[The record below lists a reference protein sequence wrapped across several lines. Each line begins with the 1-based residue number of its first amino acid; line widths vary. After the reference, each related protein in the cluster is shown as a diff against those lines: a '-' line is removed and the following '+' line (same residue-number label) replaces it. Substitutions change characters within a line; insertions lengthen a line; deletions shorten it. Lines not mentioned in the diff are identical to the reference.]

1 MNTSQISNQLTYYWQ
16 TVATSSIV
24 FLYDLNDFYVENVP
38 RVALVRKEL
47 RLLLG
52 GSAVNAALLG
62 RVIGTGD
69 TVAVRG
75 GGVS

>member
-1 MNTSQISNQLTYYWQ
+1 MVDTF
-16 TVATSSIV
+16 SIV
-24 FLYDLNDFYVENVP
+24 FLYDLNDFCVENVP

-62 RVIGTGD
+62 RVIGTSD